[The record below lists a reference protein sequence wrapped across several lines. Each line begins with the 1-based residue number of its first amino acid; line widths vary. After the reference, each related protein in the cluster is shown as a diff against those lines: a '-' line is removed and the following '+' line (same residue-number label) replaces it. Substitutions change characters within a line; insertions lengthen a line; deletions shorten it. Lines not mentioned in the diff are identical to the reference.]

1 MRNLSLI
8 KSSIF
13 LFITL
18 FLINLVNAQENKNVQ
33 QAENLFSQKK
43 YYESGN
49 FFKKA
54 TLDDRIDPSSNGDI
68 FKHAIESLIKS
79 NQFYDAVA
87 VFDQYSISDKYS
99 FEDAYNHILLLLYV
113 GDLTHAKNIMSKSI
127 VTDNTDIRKERLQ
140 QYIDQFNLNPLEK
153 GEGYKFDYDFYK
165 AFYSEHAIELYKS
178 VGKLIKN
185 KTQLKES
192 PWLDITDDFYSHYTY
207 DDSKSKYLK
216 NKKLKGK
223 KHQGAAFYDSIGGI
237 WYYSRTINKKS
248 DPLSAGLFF
257 YNQKTKKEESFVY
270 NRPDHFLA
278 YPSLSDSRQVL
289 WFSSNREGGIGGLDI
304 WYCVKDQLGWG
315 EPINAGP
322 IINTEKDEA
331 FPFEKAGYLYFAS
344 NGHSILGGMD
354 LYHVG
359 IEGVEAKTVLAVNT
373 PIFPK
378 EVDGVTSTDINFE
391 YDPALAGTAKMEFVN
406 SQNQY
411 LFDYL
416 AYEKSGKFVKKY
428 TLKKGKPDEIILNDK
443 IELFAAVKDK
453 ETGKDIKGNSVEIID
468 VATGDSVK
476 IVSDSTGN
484 IKTELDRNKEYQ
496 VSTGKEGYDPVMT
509 KIDTKAKVNE
519 ITKDL
524 SIRKTPSAPMV
535 RMENVLYNF
544 NQFNLSNSGL
554 AELDTLAEFLKMN
567 PDVKID
573 LSSHTD
579 SRGTNEYN
587 NKLSGL
593 RGKSCYDYLI
603 SKGVKKEVLIL
614 KNFGETK
621 LLNQCKDGVE
631 CGEDLH
637 EVNRRTE
644 FVLKF
649 PKEFKIN

>member
-378 EVDGVTSTDINFE
+378 EVDGVTSTDVNFE
-391 YDPALAGTAKMEFVN
+391 YDPTLAGTAKMEFVN

-443 IELFAAVKDK
+443 IELYAAVKDK
-453 ETGKDIKGNSVEIID
+453 ETGNDIKGNAVEIID

>member
-13 LFITL
+13 LIFTL
-18 FLINLVNAQENKNVQ
+18 FLFNLIYSQENKNVQ

-43 YYESGN
+43 FFESSS
-49 FFKKA
+49 FYKKA
-54 TLDDRIDPSSNGDI
+54 TLDDRIDPSSNGEI

-99 FEDAYNHILLLLYV
+99 FDDAYNHILLLLYV
-113 GDLTHAKNIMSKSI
+113 GDLLHAKNIMSKSI
-127 VTDNTDIRKERLQ
+127 VTENTDVRKERLQ

-165 AFYSEHAIELYKS
+165 SFYSEHAIELYKS

-185 KTQLKES
+185 KTLIKES
-192 PWLDITDDFYSHYTY
+192 PWLEITEDFYSHYIY
-207 DDSKSKYLK
+207 NEGKSKYLK
-216 NKKLKGK
+216 NKRLKGK
-223 KHQGAAFYDSIGGI
+223 KHQGAAFYDSIGEV

-331 FPFEKAGYLYFAS
+331 FPFEKAGHLYFAS

-378 EVDGVTSTDINFE
+378 EVDGVTSTDVNFE
-391 YDPALAGTAKMEFVN
+391 YDPTLAGTAKMEFVN

-428 TLKKGKPDEIILNDK
+428 TLKKGKPDAIILNEK

-453 ETGKDIKGNSVEIID
+453 ETGKDIKGNAVEIID

-519 ITKDL
+519 VTKDL
-524 SIRKTPSAPMV
+524 AIRKTPSSPMV
-535 RMENVLYNF
+535 RMENILYNF
-544 NQFNLSNSGL
+544 NQFNLSNTGL

-593 RGKSCYDYLI
+593 RGKSCYDYLTK
-603 SKGVKKEVLIL
+603 KGVKKESLIM

-649 PKEFKIN
+649 SKEFKIN

>member
-378 EVDGVTSTDINFE
+378 EVDGVTSTDVNFE

-443 IELFAAVKDK
+443 IELYAAVKDK
-453 ETGKDIKGNSVEIID
+453 ETGNDIKGNAVEIID

>member
-13 LFITL
+13 LIFTL
-18 FLINLVNAQENKNVQ
+18 FLFNLIYSQENKNVQ

-54 TLDDRIDPSSNGDI
+54 TLDDRIDPSSNADV

-127 VTDNTDIRKERLQ
+127 VTENTDIRKERLQ

-207 DDSKSKYLK
+207 DDNKSKYLK

-331 FPFEKAGYLYFAS
+331 FPFEKSGFLYFAS

-359 IEGVEAKTVLAVNT
+359 IEGVEAKTALAVNT

-378 EVDGVTSTDINFE
+378 EVDGVTSTDVNFE
-391 YDPALAGTAKMEFVN
+391 YDPTLAGTSKMEFVN

-428 TLKKGKPDEIILNDK
+428 TLKKGKPDAIVLNDK

-453 ETGKDIKGNSVEIID
+453 ETGKDIKGNAVEIID

-476 IVSDSTGN
+476 IVSDSIGN

-535 RMENVLYNF
+535 RMENILYNF
-544 NQFNLSNSGL
+544 NQFNLSKTGL

-593 RGKSCYDYLI
+593 RGKSCFDYLI
-603 SKGVKKEVLIL
+603 SKGVKKESLIM

>member
-8 KSSIF
+8 KSF
-13 LFITL
+13 FTFFTAL
-18 FLINLVNAQENKNVQ
+18 FLVNLVYSQENKNVQ
-33 QAENLFSQKK
+33 LAENLFSQKK
-43 YYESGN
+43 YFESSN
-49 FFKKA
+49 FYKKA
-54 TLDDRIDPSSNGDI
+54 TLDDRIDPSSNGEI

-87 VFDQYSISDKYS
+87 VFDQYSISDKYT

-113 GDLTHAKNIMSKSI
+113 GDLTHAKNIMSKS
-127 VTDNTDIRKERLQ
+127 VVAENKEVKKERLQ
-140 QYIDQFNLNPLEK
+140 QFIDQFNLNSLEK
-153 GEGYKFDYDFYK
+153 GEGYKFDFDFYK
-165 AFYSEHAIELYKS
+165 AFHNQYAIEFIQPVS
-178 VGKLIKN
+178 KLIKD
-185 KTQLKES
+185 KTTLKET
-192 PWLDITDDFYSHYTY
+192 PWLDITNDFYAHFVY
-207 DDSKSKYLK
+207 DESSSKFIK
-216 NKKLKGK
+216 NKQLKGK
-223 KHQGAAFYDSIGGI
+223 KHQGAAFYDSLGGI
-237 WYYSRTINKKS
+237 WYYSRTVNKKS
-248 DPLSAGLFF
+248 DPLTAGLFF
-257 YNQKTKKEESFVY
+257 FNEKTKKEEVFVY
-270 NRPDHFLA
+270 NRPDHFLGH
-278 YPSLSDSRQVL
+278 PSLSDSRQVL

-331 FPFEKAGYLYFAS
+331 FPFEKGGFLYFAS
-344 NGHSILGGMD
+344 NGHSVLGGMD

-359 IEGVEAKTVLAVNT
+359 IEGVEAKTALAVNT

-378 EVDGVTSTDINFE
+378 EADGVTSTDVNFE
-391 YDPALAGTAKMEFVN
+391 YDPTLAGTSKMEFVN

-428 TLKKGKPDEIILNDK
+428 TLKKGKPDEIVLNDK

-453 ETGKDIKGNSVEIID
+453 ETGKDIKGNAVEIID

-476 IVSDSTGN
+476 IVSDSLGN

-509 KIDTKAKVNE
+509 KIETKEKVNE

-524 SIRKTPSAPMV
+524 AIRKTPNAPMV
-535 RMENVLYNF
+535 RMENILYEF
-544 NQFNLSNSGL
+544 NQFNLSNTGL

-567 PDVKID
+567 PDVKVD

-579 SRGTNEYN
+579 CRGSNEYN
-587 NKLSGL
+587 NKLSAS
-593 RGKSCYDYLI
+593 RGKSCYEYLTK
-603 SKGVKKEVLIL
+603 KGVKKESLIM

-631 CGEDLH
+631 CGEELH
-637 EVNRRTE
+637 QINRRTE